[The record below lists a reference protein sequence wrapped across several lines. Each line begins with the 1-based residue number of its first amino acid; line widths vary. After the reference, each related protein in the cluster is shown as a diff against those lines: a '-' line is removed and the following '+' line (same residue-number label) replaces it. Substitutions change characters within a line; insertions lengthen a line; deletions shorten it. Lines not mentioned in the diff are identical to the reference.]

1 MCLSPTPWISSAGG
15 ILVSCDVFLCPV
27 WLSCKSV
34 VRPKGLIGCGFY
46 FLGFENLGTLLLR
59 HGCGPFLRR
68 RVCLP
73 SPGQAPSL
81 RQDVM
86 LMVTAFPAPS
96 LVMGVSGRQK
106 DVRTAC

>member
-1 MCLSPTPWISSAGG
+1 MCSSPTPWISSADG

-59 HGCGPFLRR
+59 HGCGPFSGGGSVCGPLVRLR
-68 RVCLP
+68 P
-73 SPGQAPSL
+73 FIS
-81 RQDVM
+81 M
-86 LMVTAFPAPS
+86 
-96 LVMGVSGRQK
+96 
-106 DVRTAC
+106 